1 MTGFQDSIKSEFAQ
15 LDLREVLQS
24 SPEVLLGVSADA
36 AALLRDLRLVRIF
49 DLAMSGPFRTAAG
62 VREAA
67 QQPDSVVGRFGRL
80 PSDVVDD
87 AHRDT
92 PPHDLLD
99 AGPHVLA
106 TIGAATATRL
116 REVLGISTVREL
128 ALWPPFVTA
137 RRLVDEAL
145 GATVP
150 ADEEAPPELVPR
162 FGGHATDRVFYR
174 SVVLIDAPGKAELDL
189 GSSGPVDLTAT
200 SPGFTAPAQG
210 AVLTY
215 SQSWYPVAVTLG
227 NLLYSLPLAPG
238 ESTRIA
244 VIDYTRRTRSGSEE
258 EIAQTEDLSNTL
270 VQSRSISEVAQA
282 VATELQSGASESTT
296 SSHTESI
303 GLAAGGFVSPVL
315 FGGAAGASRT
325 ASTATSFTTSKG
337 ERDLSAKNQQKIS
350 SSTQQSAFVQRNRK
364 AAVVTEASQEERESL
379 STRSVT
385 NYNHMHALSVQY
397 YEVVQVYRTEVRT
410 ERAERA
416 LFVPMQQ
423 LTFDEAMIA
432 RYRGALFRAALSD
445 RVRQLLVTAA
455 GSVAAS
461 LELRPAYRFVD

>member
-1 MTGFQDSIKSEFAQ
+1 MTGFQDAIKSEFAQ

-49 DLAMSGPFRTAAG
+49 DLAMSGPFQTAAG

-99 AGPHVLA
+99 AGPEVLA
-106 TIGAATATRL
+106 TVGAPTATRL
-116 REVLGISTVREL
+116 REVLGIRTVREL
-128 ALWPPFVTA
+128 ALWPPYVTA

-145 GATVP
+145 SDTVS

-227 NLLYSLPLAPG
+227 SLLYSLPLAPG

-244 VIDYTRRTRSGSEE
+244 VIDYTRRTRGSSEE
-258 EIAQTEDLSNTL
+258 EIGQTEDLSNTL

-282 VATELQSGASESTT
+282 VATELQ
-296 SSHTESI
+296 
-303 GLAAGGFVSPVL
+303 
-315 FGGAAGASRT
+315 
-325 ASTATSFTTSKG
+325 
-337 ERDLSAKNQQKIS
+337 
-350 SSTQQSAFVQRNRK
+350 
-364 AAVVTEASQEERESL
+364 
-379 STRSVT
+379 
-385 NYNHMHALSVQY
+385 
-397 YEVVQVYRTEVRT
+397 
-410 ERAERA
+410 
-416 LFVPMQQ
+416 
-423 LTFDEAMIA
+423 
-432 RYRGALFRAALSD
+432 RG
-445 RVRQLLVTAA
+445 
-455 GSVAAS
+455 
-461 LELRPAYRFVD
+461 